1 MGQKV
6 NPVIFRLGTRHTWQS
21 RWYANKKTYQQFAL
35 KDVLL
40 RRELMKKLKP
50 AGVTNIE
57 IERLINKMTVIMHV
71 ARPGVVIGRGGS
83 GLEQLKKYITDAVK
97 SDDLPKDFRVDVQV
111 KEVKHPDLNAYLVAM
126 NISDQI
132 ARRMPPKRV
141 AKQAIERVMNAGA
154 KGVKIALTGRISGA
168 EIARREKY
176 LQGSVPLQ
184 TIRKNIDY
192 ATAPSLTRSGYVGV
206 KVWIYK
212 EDKED

>member
-1 MGQKV
+1 
-6 NPVIFRLGTRHTWQS
+6 
-21 RWYANKKTYQQFAL
+21 
-35 KDVLL
+35 
-40 RRELMKKLKP
+40 
-50 AGVTNIE
+50 
-57 IERLINKMTVIMHV
+57 
-71 ARPGVVIGRGGS
+71 
-83 GLEQLKKYITDAVK
+83 
-97 SDDLPKDFRVDVQV
+97 
-111 KEVKHPDLNAYLVAM
+111 VKHPDLNAYLVAM